1 MSATPCQGRPEW
13 TSDLPEDRH
22 AAAQACL
29 TECTARSACARAA
42 LDLPVAT
49 WGVWAGVDLSLHVS
63 DGRGARQHRITKLR
77 TLANHQ
83 ETA

>member
-1 MSATPCQGRPEW
+1 MT
-13 TSDLPEDRH
+13 TLPRLRAEV
-22 AAAQACL
+22 
-29 TECTARSACARAA
+29 ARRYAA

-77 TLANHQ
+77 TLADQ
-83 ETA
+83 EAS